1 MDIPT
6 IPDQLFILIIL
17 VIIAFVVIIV
27 AVQWK
32 SVAKSKTSIV
42 LLEKEIELKKMSMIE
57 KDIESKRLMD
67 NPIPLPQ
74 EQQDSLSAIRQSTT
88 QVRSEVGYL
97 HSEINERL
105 ARLEAQT
112 EQKKLEKMLKE
123 IEAKETD
130 LMSKK
135 ATMSDE
141 EFKKAQ
147 MDIQRQYQGLDM
159 QYKSQVKNTMD
170 KVLAEVSTEKEL
182 SAVVP
187 KTLVRSNGMQ
197 VQKQEFVVQGGID
210 ITDDVIQKLQ

>member
-74 EQQDSLSAIRQSTT
+74 EQQDSLSAITQSTT

-123 IEAKETD
+123 IEAKEAK
-130 LMSKK
+130 LKK
-135 ATMSDE
+135 
-141 EFKKAQ
+141 Q
-147 MDIQRQYQGLDM
+147 
-159 QYKSQVKNTMD
+159 
-170 KVLAEVSTEKEL
+170 
-182 SAVVP
+182 
-187 KTLVRSNGMQ
+187 
-197 VQKQEFVVQGGID
+197 
-210 ITDDVIQKLQ
+210 

>member
-32 SVAKSKTSIV
+32 GVAKSKTSIV

-123 IEAKETD
+123 IEAKEAK
-130 LMSKK
+130 LKK
-135 ATMSDE
+135 
-141 EFKKAQ
+141 Q
-147 MDIQRQYQGLDM
+147 
-159 QYKSQVKNTMD
+159 
-170 KVLAEVSTEKEL
+170 
-182 SAVVP
+182 
-187 KTLVRSNGMQ
+187 
-197 VQKQEFVVQGGID
+197 
-210 ITDDVIQKLQ
+210 

>member
-123 IEAKETD
+123 IEAKEAK
-130 LMSKK
+130 L
-135 ATMSDE
+135 
-141 EFKKAQ
+141 
-147 MDIQRQYQGLDM
+147 
-159 QYKSQVKNTMD
+159 
-170 KVLAEVSTEKEL
+170 
-182 SAVVP
+182 
-187 KTLVRSNGMQ
+187 KTQ
-197 VQKQEFVVQGGID
+197 
-210 ITDDVIQKLQ
+210 

>member
-32 SVAKSKTSIV
+32 SVAKSITSIV

-57 KDIESKRLMD
+57 KDIVSIGLMD

-123 IEAKETD
+123 IEAKEAK
-130 LMSKK
+130 LKK
-135 ATMSDE
+135 
-141 EFKKAQ
+141 Q
-147 MDIQRQYQGLDM
+147 
-159 QYKSQVKNTMD
+159 
-170 KVLAEVSTEKEL
+170 
-182 SAVVP
+182 
-187 KTLVRSNGMQ
+187 
-197 VQKQEFVVQGGID
+197 
-210 ITDDVIQKLQ
+210 

>member
-27 AVQWK
+27 AIQWK

-123 IEAKETD
+123 IEAKEAK
-130 LMSKK
+130 LKK
-135 ATMSDE
+135 
-141 EFKKAQ
+141 Q
-147 MDIQRQYQGLDM
+147 
-159 QYKSQVKNTMD
+159 
-170 KVLAEVSTEKEL
+170 
-182 SAVVP
+182 
-187 KTLVRSNGMQ
+187 
-197 VQKQEFVVQGGID
+197 
-210 ITDDVIQKLQ
+210 

>member
-6 IPDQLFILIIL
+6 IPDQLFISIIL

-123 IEAKETD
+123 IEAKEAK
-130 LMSKK
+130 LKK
-135 ATMSDE
+135 
-141 EFKKAQ
+141 Q
-147 MDIQRQYQGLDM
+147 
-159 QYKSQVKNTMD
+159 
-170 KVLAEVSTEKEL
+170 
-182 SAVVP
+182 
-187 KTLVRSNGMQ
+187 
-197 VQKQEFVVQGGID
+197 
-210 ITDDVIQKLQ
+210 

>member
-27 AVQWK
+27 TVQWK

-123 IEAKETD
+123 IEAKEAK
-130 LMSKK
+130 LKK
-135 ATMSDE
+135 
-141 EFKKAQ
+141 Q
-147 MDIQRQYQGLDM
+147 
-159 QYKSQVKNTMD
+159 
-170 KVLAEVSTEKEL
+170 
-182 SAVVP
+182 
-187 KTLVRSNGMQ
+187 
-197 VQKQEFVVQGGID
+197 
-210 ITDDVIQKLQ
+210 

>member
-17 VIIAFVVIIV
+17 VIITFVVIIV

-123 IEAKETD
+123 IEAKEAK
-130 LMSKK
+130 LKK
-135 ATMSDE
+135 
-141 EFKKAQ
+141 Q
-147 MDIQRQYQGLDM
+147 
-159 QYKSQVKNTMD
+159 
-170 KVLAEVSTEKEL
+170 
-182 SAVVP
+182 
-187 KTLVRSNGMQ
+187 
-197 VQKQEFVVQGGID
+197 
-210 ITDDVIQKLQ
+210 

>member
-17 VIIAFVVIIV
+17 VMIAFVVIIV

-123 IEAKETD
+123 IEAKEAK
-130 LMSKK
+130 LKK
-135 ATMSDE
+135 
-141 EFKKAQ
+141 Q
-147 MDIQRQYQGLDM
+147 
-159 QYKSQVKNTMD
+159 
-170 KVLAEVSTEKEL
+170 
-182 SAVVP
+182 
-187 KTLVRSNGMQ
+187 
-197 VQKQEFVVQGGID
+197 
-210 ITDDVIQKLQ
+210 